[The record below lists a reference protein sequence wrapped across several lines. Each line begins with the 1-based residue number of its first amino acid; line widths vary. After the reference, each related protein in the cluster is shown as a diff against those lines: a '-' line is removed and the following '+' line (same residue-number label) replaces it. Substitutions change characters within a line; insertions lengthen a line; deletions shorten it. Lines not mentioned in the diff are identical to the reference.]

1 MTVSRTTRLTFLV
14 CFVSAL
20 YFLTRAGNL
29 GRDLA
34 SEEAVFL
41 MPGRFLLEGRGYYF
55 DWGVFDPHSNAFHK
69 PPLTSLLLG
78 LFSFIGHDSVA
89 GARLLPFLVGLGA
102 CLMPLVTAESSV
114 PSLLVLMSPFFY
126 GAASHMQTDP
136 TVGLLGYGLACW
148 GIARIPR
155 SNAYAQGLLIVG
167 IVFLW
172 LGKVESAVIMSTV
185 IFVGIIWQPSGN
197 RMSLFK
203 AAALSTAVGVSLL
216 VFVSWILGRTASL
229 PFNESV
235 ANVFQTVTRVTTST
249 LAAHASNA
257 NAGIHERALLL
268 RYALDFKVPHLFV
281 LCLVPALVVMAR
293 YRHLW
298 SRQRPHAV
306 LLVAAIMP
314 VAAYMAV
321 SYSGDG
327 FPRYFLIAFPPLLM
341 LLGLCLQELSQTWRI
356 LASILL
362 LGVGAAMMMPQ
373 TLQAIHAPGSPT
385 VFRGEEGTRQSAL
398 LIASL
403 TKPGDLVVG
412 PDNAAYYVRDRRWM
426 VDDSFLPYPALHA
439 RALAMA
445 PELRAVMF
453 KADQNQGVMGQ
464 LIEAIERSGATLY
477 KVGSYEVVVA
487 RPH

>member
-1 MTVSRTTRLTFLV
+1 
-14 CFVSAL
+14 
-20 YFLTRAGNL
+20 
-29 GRDLA
+29 
-34 SEEAVFL
+34 
-41 MPGRFLLEGRGYYF
+41 
-55 DWGVFDPHSNAFHK
+55 
-69 PPLTSLLLG
+69 
-78 LFSFIGHDSVA
+78 
-89 GARLLPFLVGLGA
+89 
-102 CLMPLVTAESSV
+102 
-114 PSLLVLMSPFFY
+114 
-126 GAASHMQTDP
+126 
-136 TVGLLGYGLACW
+136 
-148 GIARIPR
+148 
-155 SNAYAQGLLIVG
+155 
-167 IVFLW
+167 
-172 LGKVESAVIMSTV
+172 
-185 IFVGIIWQPSGN
+185 
-197 RMSLFK
+197 
-203 AAALSTAVGVSLL
+203 
-216 VFVSWILGRTASL
+216 
-229 PFNESV
+229 
-235 ANVFQTVTRVTTST
+235 
-249 LAAHASNA
+249 
-257 NAGIHERALLL
+257 
-268 RYALDFKVPHLFV
+268 
-281 LCLVPALVVMAR
+281 
-293 YRHLW
+293 
-298 SRQRPHAV
+298 
-306 LLVAAIMP
+306 
-314 VAAYMAV
+314 
-321 SYSGDG
+321 
-327 FPRYFLIAFPPLLM
+327 M